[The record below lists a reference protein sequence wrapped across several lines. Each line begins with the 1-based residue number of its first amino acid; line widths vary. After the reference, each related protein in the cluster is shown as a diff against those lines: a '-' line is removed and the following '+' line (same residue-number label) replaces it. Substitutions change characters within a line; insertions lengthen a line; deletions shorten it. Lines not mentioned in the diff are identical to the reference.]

1 MVKRRIHNSNVSL
14 RQATADGIID
24 FRLQMMRDLAHS
36 LNMGYIPKFLEP
48 RIINKIDQMYR
59 NLEYWALKRNITFK
73 DRVLNKLR
81 KIFKK
86 R

>member
-1 MVKRRIHNSNVSL
+1 MGKNDFIKLYCFGCGAELQN
-14 RQATADGIID
+14 ID
-24 FRLQMMRDLAHS
+24 PEKT
-36 LNMGYIPKFLEP
+36 GYIPKFLEP